1 MDWKVRIVKRS
12 IDLAASLAGLAITAP
27 LFPIIAA
34 AIKLDSPGPVIYKQ
48 RRAGML
54 LGSDRENGASRLRFV
69 LFDMLKFRTM
79 RDDAERGT
87 GAVMAQKND
96 PRVTRI
102 GKLLRRTRLDELP
115 QLWCVLIGDMSL
127 VGPRPERPELLENLA
142 HAIPLFEERMRD
154 VKPGITGFA
163 QVNLGYSGSVIEGT
177 EIAQLR
183 EALVNPFKLDG
194 ADGAEADDMR
204 LKLLY
209 DLAYSAQLDRLS
221 TYLRTEL
228 EIIART
234 PVVMIRGIGH

>member
-12 IDLAASLAGLAITAP
+12 IDLAASVVGLALTAP
-27 LFPIIAA
+27 LFPVIAA
-34 AIKLDSPGPVIYKQ
+34 AIKLDSRGPVLYRQ
-48 RRAGML
+48 RRAGVL
-54 LGSDRENGASRLRFV
+54 LGSERENGVSRIKFA

-79 RDDAERGT
+79 AADAEKKT
-87 GAVMAQKND
+87 GAVLAQRDD
-96 PRVTRI
+96 PRVTRV
-102 GKLLRRTRLDELP
+102 GRLLRRTRLDELP
-115 QLWCVLIGDMSL
+115 QLWSVLIGDMSL

-163 QVNLGYSGSVIEGT
+163 QVNLGYSGNVIEGS
-177 EIAQLR
+177 EIAKLR
-183 EALVNPFKLDG
+183 EALVNPFKL
-194 ADGAEADDMR
+194 DGAEADDMR

-221 TYLRTEL
+221 TFLRTEL

-234 PVVMIRGIGH
+234 PLVMIRGIGH